1 MSGGLTPQRGRA
13 GTHRWR
19 DLSVACANLDG
30 MTGGVQAE
38 AARVDPAAGRR
49 VGTGRGER
57 LLRRVLAGTDLSG
70 PSPSGPSPSGPA
82 PSGEADGPLRHAVH
96 LPP

>member
-1 MSGGLTPQRGRA
+1 MPPTHVRWADAAVRQA

-30 MTGGVQAE
+30 MTGGVRAE
-38 AARVDPAAGRR
+38 AARVDPAAGLP

-57 LLRRVLAGTDLSG
+57 LLRRVLAGDPTGLSF
-70 PSPSGPSPSGPA
+70 
-82 PSGEADGPLRHAVH
+82 R
-96 LPP
+96 

>member
-1 MSGGLTPQRGRA
+1 MSGGPTPQCGKA

-30 MTGGVQAE
+30 MTGGVRAE
-38 AARVDPAAGRR
+38 AARVDPAAGLP

-57 LLRRVLAGTDLSG
+57 LLGRVLAGNEPLSF
-70 PSPSGPSPSGPA
+70 
-82 PSGEADGPLRHAVH
+82 R
-96 LPP
+96 